1 MASLRPTP
9 RLPFR
14 NHLPAIAAFAGLTA
28 LWFQP
33 VIADINTRVVGSGAG
48 DHITFLWN
56 LWWMRYV
63 LSHDGL
69 SFFQTPF
76 LLHPF
81 GANLTLHTHTAL
93 PVFIAALAGP
103 RSLLASQ
110 NLIVLGH
117 VFLNFLCAYL
127 LAFQLTRRSIS
138 AALAAVVFAWS
149 PFVSARLAG
158 HFNLLG
164 AWVVPLACSTIL
176 AARTSDR
183 WWRGALAG
191 AAIAVAAYVD
201 YYLLV
206 YIGGF
211 ALFAIGSSYVSLSV
225 RALGRLPMRRRVAAS
240 LVSIALIEL
249 AFAVVTRGLG
259 IDVLHVAGA
268 RITLRGLHNPVTA
281 AWLLLVAAATV
292 RWCPPM
298 VLRLRERGA
307 RTGLGVA
314 LAAAIASL
322 VLIMPVLRG
331 AIALWRAGNY
341 TATNYLPRS
350 GTGRC

>member
-1 MASLRPTP
+1 MASLRNPS
-9 RLPFR
+9 RLPLR
-14 NHLPAIAAFAGLTA
+14 DHVLAIAAFAGLTA
-28 LWFQP
+28 LWFRP
-33 VIADINTRVVGSGAG
+33 VIADINTRIVGSGGG

-103 RSLLASQ
+103 QSLLASQ

-164 AWVVPLACSTIL
+164 AWVIPLACSAIL
-176 AARTSDR
+176 AARTGKQ
-183 WWRGALAG
+183 WWRGAIAG
-191 AAIAVAAYVD
+191 GAIALAAYVD

-211 ALFAIGSSYVSLSV
+211 ALLAFSSSYVSLSV
-225 RALGRLPMRRRVAAS
+225 GSRERSSIRRRIAVALASIAVIELGVMAAMRALGIEILHVARRPHDDPRVAQSGDRRVAAAGRS
-240 LVSIALIEL
+240 RRR
-249 AFAVVTRGLG
+249 VVVPT
-259 IDVLHVAGA
+259 D
-268 RITLRGLHNPVTA
+268 
-281 AWLLLVAAATV
+281 
-292 RWCPPM
+292 
-298 VLRLRERGA
+298 RL
-307 RTGLGVA
+307 
-314 LAAAIASL
+314 AIA
-322 VLIMPVLRG
+322 P
-331 AIALWRAGNY
+331 
-341 TATNYLPRS
+341 T
-350 GTGRC
+350 